1 MTKEKRLEKFIS
13 EIEKDLHHEITY
25 YLYPEDYIDLVN
37 QEIDLIDLLED
48 TDFFNVDIIGITEA
62 NKIINDIGFN
72 SAIEIAKYYGYSIN
86 NIDSEALAS
95 IVASQEL
102 RDKFYIIEGSIKDY
116 IDNLNE

>member
-25 YLYPEDYIDLVN
+25 YLEDQDYIDLVN
-37 QEIDLIDLLED
+37 EESNLSDILED
-48 TDFFNVDIIGITEA
+48 TDFFNVDIIGITKS

-72 SAIEIAKYYGYSIN
+72 SAIEIAKDYGYSIN

-95 IVASQEL
+95 IIESQKL
-102 RDKFYIIEGSIKDY
+102 RNEFNKINERITDY

>member
-48 TDFFNVDIIGITEA
+48 TDFFNLDIKGRVKA
-62 NKIINDIGFN
+62 NKIINDIGFD
-72 SAIEIAKYYGYSIN
+72 SAIEMARDFGYSIN

-95 IVASQEL
+95 IIESQKL
-102 RDKFYIIEGSIKDY
+102 RNKFDVIEGSIKDY